1 MKQAELKH
9 IDGDTNEPRPA
20 EVWCLMEQQVWHVLW
35 MCYLLKRWH
44 WFGRGDAK
52 VNFNTASR
60 FGVNIAEL
68 IIVTIKP
75 VLVSQVENP
84 PLSLELDEETA
95 PEGQQQHVIL
105 VEDTAEDEPFDL
117 GYRATRRRALERT
130 RYIVPSTYEVG
141 QGFGSTPNQ
150 QLETTGETPTQTHT
164 RLPIHTTWEDLEDS
178 TIYRNIE
185 CDIPLVRLP
194 VRALP
199 APLP

>member
-1 MKQAELKH
+1 MAVCTQPTLSA
-9 IDGDTNEPRPA
+9 G
-20 EVWCLMEQQVWHVLW
+20 
-35 MCYLLKRWH
+35 YL
-44 WFGRGDAK
+44 AK
-52 VNFNTASR
+52 LTEAM
-60 FGVNIAEL
+60 
-68 IIVTIKP
+68 T
-75 VLVSQVENP
+75 
-84 PLSLELDEETA
+84 LSPSSFRQGYRLEDEETA